1 MIPLYG
7 ASMAGKSQQMMRH
20 QQQHQQVHVKSEA
33 QQVMVSQ
40 EHASRPSQLQTQHQV
55 LVKQEITRDSRDS
68 QILGQHQNQTLV
80 KQESTQPSVKTEVD
94 ATH

>member
-20 QQQHQQVHVKSEA
+20 QHQQQIHVKSEA

-40 EHASRPSQLQTQHQV
+40 EHVSRPSQLQTQHQV

-68 QILGQHQNQTLV
+68 QIAEQHQNRTLV
-80 KQESTQPSVKTEVD
+80 KQESTQSSVKTEVD
-94 ATH
+94 ASH